1 MKTTLCF
8 LATVVI
14 AVPAVAAD
22 KRASALKIG
31 KKYIVVTND
40 GKVHSGVLTKQDKKS
55 ITLKRGKTTTKIPR
69 DTIESIRPGPPAR
82 ATAATE
88 ARRKL
93 EEARR
98 RLAIQRQRLL
108 DRNSV
113 NTSKGAA
120 DKLDP
125 TDPKVRLLILSPKG
139 PLLADVSIYVN
150 NTPFR
155 MLREAIVNEVI
166 KQSDT
171 NKDGKRTW
179 TELFKNPRQPI
190 SRLRAYAANGRYTQ
204 MYIKRYD
211 LNGDTFV
218 DRQEVR
224 RMISQLGFG
233 SAFNITSGYTYYS
246 KPNVKDLLDVN
257 KDGKLSKDEIAAAAS
272 RLKSRDANDNDLVE
286 ASELGGGR
294 AVRQRGARLPTQGRG
309 AYAIDEGTSMASL
322 YYVIQRKYQN
332 EAKQVPKSAFA
343 VAPKLFDRLDMNKNG
358 LLDSGEMI
366 GLHLAQ
372 PQLKVEIRIGKDTG
386 GKPILR
392 ITPDA
397 KDKSFRIV
405 INDSGKRTA
414 SLGFPGWKLRL
425 NVPDVSPY
433 NYDYTRTAQSY
444 ITRYDADKNG
454 YIDNKDVKQLGT
466 TGAFVT
472 RQITQWDQD
481 GDGKVFAKEIKKYY
495 DNMQAPQRTRI
506 AMSSIAQGPS
516 LFAVLDISGDNRLSL
531 REMRTA
537 AKQLQAID
545 TNKNGIIDADEMPG
559 ETVLSFTQGTAGSR
573 RTGYGGRTANR
584 TVRTPAGPKW
594 FVHMDKN
601 ADGDITLRE
610 FLGTKQQFAKLDKN
624 KDGFIE
630 PKEAEAAGK

>member
-1 MKTTLCF
+1 MKSTLC
-8 LATVVI
+8 LI
-14 AVPAVAAD
+14 AAVTIAAPAAAAD
-22 KRASALKIG
+22 KTATKLKIG
-31 KKYIVVTND
+31 SKYIVVTDD
-40 GKVHSGVLTKQDKKS
+40 GKVQSGVLTKQDKKS
-55 ITLKRGKTTTKIPR
+55 ITIKAGKQTTKIPR
-69 DTIESIRPGPPAR
+69 GKIEAIRPAPSKG
-82 ATAATE
+82 AAAQAE
-88 ARRKL
+88 AKREL

-108 DRNSV
+108 QRNSV
-113 NTSKGAA
+113 NKTPGAGE
-120 DKLDP
+120 KLDP
-125 TDPKVRLLILSPKG
+125 SDPKVRLLILSPKG
-139 PLLADVSIYVN
+139 PLLADVSIYVDG
-150 NTPFR
+150 TPFR
-155 MLREAIVNEVI
+155 MLREAIVDEVI

-211 LNGDTFV
+211 LNGDTLV
-218 DRQEVR
+218 DRYEVR
-224 RMISQLGFG
+224 RMIAQLGFG
-233 SAFNITSGYTYYS
+233 SAFNITSAYTYYS

-257 KDGKLSKDEIAAAAS
+257 KDGKLTKDEIAAAAG

-286 ASELGGGR
+286 AGELGGGR

-309 AYAIDEGTSMASL
+309 AYAIDEGTSMSSL
-322 YYVIQRKYQN
+322 YYVMQQKYQN
-332 EAKQVPKSAFA
+332 KARRIPGSAFA
-343 VAPKLFDRLDMNKNG
+343 VAPKLFAKLDMNKNG

-366 GLHLAQ
+366 GLHLAK
-372 PQLKVEIRIGKDTG
+372 PQLKIDIRIGKVTKG
-386 GKPILR
+386 QSHLR
-392 ITPDA
+392 ITPDP
-397 KDKSFRIV
+397 KDKSFRINV
-405 INDSGKRTA
+405 NNSGQRTA

-454 YIDNKDVKQLGT
+454 YIDQKDVKQLGT
-466 TGAFVT
+466 TGAFVK
-472 RQITQWDQD
+472 RQINQWDQD

-506 AMSSIAQGPS
+506 AMSSITQGPS
-516 LFAVLDISGDNRLSL
+516 LFAALDISGDNRLSL

-559 ETVLSFTQGTAGSR
+559 ETVLSFTQGTAGYR
-573 RTGYGGRTANR
+573 RTGYGGRTGNR
-584 TVRTPAGPKW
+584 SVRTPSGPKW

-610 FLGTKQQFAKLDKN
+610 FLGTKEQFARLDKN